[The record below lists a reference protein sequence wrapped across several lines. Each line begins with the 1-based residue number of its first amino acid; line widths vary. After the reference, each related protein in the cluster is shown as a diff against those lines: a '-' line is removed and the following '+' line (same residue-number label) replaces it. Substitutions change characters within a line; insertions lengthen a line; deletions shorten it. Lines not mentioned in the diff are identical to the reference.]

1 MTKCKKCKCEGQK
14 AKANQKVAK
23 PVEHPKFT
31 SLEGLMFH
39 HNWVRLARMNDEI
52 RLKLNSMIAERDR
65 LNADIAFFEKVD
77 HFLNHELN
85 SMKCFDSRQEK
96 DNSPELERQAALY
109 L

>member
-1 MTKCKKCKCEGQK
+1 MCNKEKCQCKCKQECECECK
-14 AKANQKVAK
+14 
-23 PVEHPKFT
+23 HPKFDRMA
-31 SLEGLMFH
+31 GLMFH

-85 SMKCFDSRQEK
+85 SMKCLDSRQEK